1 LAFKKK
7 FIETLNNIVFS
18 LNNINRIYMR
28 SKNQSFAQEKKKL
41 GKSGTFIRLL
51 YNKVALWSSIHTT
64 S

>member
-1 LAFKKK
+1 
-7 FIETLNNIVFS
+7 
-18 LNNINRIYMR
+18 MR